1 MPSLVSPPA
10 SGTRQLAGFRSGVTQ
25 AAVTTP
31 LSALE
36 LSFSTWQTA
45 KHCDWGGGAFQQ
57 YHGFQNAASGAFAL
71 LSNTTG
77 SDNTANGFSTL
88 YSNTTGFTNTA
99 IGFESLYSNTT
110 GTQNTAIGRSALG
123 FNTTGSDNNALGVG
137 ALDNNATGESNVAI
151 GTLALQDNA
160 SGDSNTAIGDS
171 AGSHITGDGNVC
183 IGAGVNGVAGESNIT
198 RIRNIY
204 ESVATERAVYV
215 TSDNRIGTLS
225 SSRRYKEK
233 IKPMEKVSEAIH
245 SLRPVSFRYKK
256 EVDPAQPLCFGLI
269 AEEVARVSPDLV
281 TLDRDGKPETVRYEA
296 INAMLLNE
304 FLKEHEAFL
313 EERRNVQK
321 LEATVA
327 RQEKAIEALAAGLEK
342 VTSQVQ
348 LSKAGTRTIAEN

>member
-36 LSFSTWQTA
+36 LLFSTWQTA

-123 FNTTGSDNNALGVG
+123 FNTTGSDNNAL
-137 ALDNNATGESNVAI
+137 ALVPSIITPLENP
-151 GTLALQDNA
+151 TLP
-160 SGDSNTAIGDS
+160 
-171 AGSHITGDGNVC
+171 
-183 IGAGVNGVAGESNIT
+183 
-198 RIRNIY
+198 
-204 ESVATERAVYV
+204 SV
-215 TSDNRIGTLS
+215 
-225 SSRRYKEK
+225 
-233 IKPMEKVSEAIH
+233 P
-245 SLRPVSFRYKK
+245 
-256 EVDPAQPLCFGLI
+256 
-269 AEEVARVSPDLV
+269 
-281 TLDRDGKPETVRYEA
+281 
-296 INAMLLNE
+296 
-304 FLKEHEAFL
+304 
-313 EERRNVQK
+313 
-321 LEATVA
+321 
-327 RQEKAIEALAAGLEK
+327 
-342 VTSQVQ
+342 
-348 LSKAGTRTIAEN
+348 